1 MDEDE
6 EDYLFY
12 GTPIERE
19 EETSAR
25 KRKAVADAGQLRT
38 LPQWKQEV
46 RDEEGRR
53 RFHGA
58 FTGGFSAGY
67 YNTVGSKE
75 GWTPQT
81 FTSSRKNRAEVKQ
94 QTIYNFF
101 DEDDIKGMGGHALET
116 SLQFDTFGFT
126 AAEFARKKAE
136 KEQQKR
142 PSAIPGPVPDE
153 IVLPAANSIGIK
165 LLQKMGWRHGHS
177 IKDTHTDSLYE
188 ARREARKAFLA
199 FSGNDGGP
207 ELAQNE
213 SSRSDS
219 EECSE
224 KCKDGIYASQ
234 NTPMYVLHPKLDLH
248 GLGYDPFK
256 HAPEFRDRKTFHE
269 SKNKDRH
276 YRSDVSMKGN
286 LLASNSGKYAP
297 GFGIGALEE
306 LDIEDEDIYA
316 SGFDFEQTEVEEV
329 EPSRIIRHNKYKL
342 EDKKQGVLP
351 GFKVASI
358 SDYNVVRFLPPVI
371 PADFEPY
378 HKFPTPLEMEDKLAE
393 LPPPE
398 VPPPEDNNLRLSIE
412 GLATL
417 VARYGKHFEDLSKE
431 KHRSNPLFSFLNGG
445 NGHSYYAR
453 KLWEEKQ
460 KKVDQRRMEDVKS
473 KSSVQTMT
481 ADSRGRI
488 LGEKPLERSSS
499 GSSSSTAFKEVV
511 HFQSNLSDTFTKP
524 NSLVESS
531 ESVKPFKNDP
541 AKQER
546 FEYFLKDK
554 YEGGLRSTQAL
565 GSSIMSEADRARERL
580 DFEAAA
586 EAIEKG
592 KGNTKICVPST
603 HTVLPGLGEQF
614 FIPSTGVEKH
624 DISQDEEKIMNK
636 FYPKREEFQWRPT
649 PILCKR
655 FDIVDPFMGK
665 PPPLPRPRS
674 KMETLIFMTES
685 LKSSKTEET
694 SSAARDSKHI
704 SLSEVQEVQ
713 KQPTANEPDIEPS
726 TTTVQRP
733 VDLYKAIFSD
743 ESDDD
748 VDGASPSQVVDPA
761 SKNEGANT
769 TLNRLIAG
777 DFLES
782 LGKELGLEV
791 PPDRPCQPYK
801 ANSSTLT
808 ENASMGDLK
817 IPSTNEKS
825 TSTFEMPKVLLENKD
840 EACKPWPPENG
851 KNSASASKA
860 WEIEVPPFNG
870 DGHGHC
876 SSSKDSF
883 NICLRSG
890 VASGRP
896 DVKNDKVQVE
906 KDELD
911 AKISRSHS
919 KYRRSRSSSPD
930 TDSCDQ
936 HWIKK
941 SRTHSR
947 HHRGRSKTPDT
958 DSSSDQHR
966 SRKNRTHSRHHPS
979 RSRTPDTDYYSDQNK
994 AKHSRTQSRHRHR
1007 STTPDIDS
1015 SSDCRYRDLSRSG
1028 VEKCSP
1034 QGKRKKRSRHHKHK
1048 RRSPDR
1054 YASRDND
1061 RDLTDDSRKD
1071 RKSGDRGRHSA
1082 KSKSD
1087 SHRNY
1092 R

>member
-1 MDEDE
+1 
-6 EDYLFY
+6 
-12 GTPIERE
+12 
-19 EETSAR
+19 
-25 KRKAVADAGQLRT
+25 
-38 LPQWKQEV
+38 
-46 RDEEGRR
+46 
-53 RFHGA
+53 
-58 FTGGFSAGY
+58 
-67 YNTVGSKE
+67 
-75 GWTPQT
+75 
-81 FTSSRKNRAEVKQ
+81 
-94 QTIYNFF
+94 
-101 DEDDIKGMGGHALET
+101 MGGHALET

-126 AAEFARKKAE
+126 AAEFARKKVD

-165 LLQKMGWRHGHS
+165 LLQKMGWRRGHS
-177 IKDTHTDSLYE
+177 IKDAHTDSLYE

-199 FSGNDGGP
+199 FSGNEGGA

-219 EECSE
+219 EEWTE
-224 KCKDGIYASQ
+224 KFRDGIYASQ
-234 NTPMYVLHPKLDLH
+234 NTPKYVLHPKLDLH
-248 GLGYDPFK
+248 GLGYDPFR

-269 SKNKDRH
+269 FKNKDRH
-276 YRSDVSMKGN
+276 YKSDVSMKGN
-286 LLASNSGKYAP
+286 LLASNSGNYAP

-358 SDYNVVRFLPPVI
+358 SDYNVERFHPPVI

-378 HKFPTPLEMEDKLAE
+378 HKFPIPLEMEDKLAE

-431 KHRSNPLFSFLNGG
+431 KHKFNPLFLFLNGG

-488 LGEKPLERSSS
+488 LGEKPLESSSS
-499 GSSSSTAFKEVV
+499 GSSSSTAFKEVI

-524 NSLVESS
+524 ISAVELS
-531 ESVKPFKNDP
+531 ESAKPFKNDP

-546 FEYFLKDK
+546 FDQFLKDK
-554 YEGGLRSTQAL
+554 YEGGLRSTQSLA
-565 GSSIMSEADRARERL
+565 SSIMSEVDRARERL

-592 KGNTKICVPST
+592 KGNTKIGVPST
-603 HTVLPGLGEQF
+603 HRDLLGLGEPF
-614 FIPSTGVEKH
+614 FIPSTGIEKH
-624 DISQDEEKIMNK
+624 EISQDEEKIMNR
-636 FYPKREEFQWRPT
+636 FSPKREEFQWRPT

-655 FDIVDPFMGK
+655 FDIIDPFMGK

-694 SSAARDSKHI
+694 RSATRDSKHI
-704 SLSEVQEVQ
+704 SPSEVQEVQ
-713 KQPTANEPDIEPS
+713 KQPTANEPDMEPS
-726 TTTVQRP
+726 TTSVQRP

-748 VDGASPSQVVDPA
+748 EDDASPSQVVDLER
-761 SKNEGANT
+761 KNEGANT

-791 PPDRPCQPYK
+791 PPDSQPCK
-801 ANSSTLT
+801 ANNLTLT
-808 ENASMGDLK
+808 ENASIEDLK

-825 TSTFEMPKVLLENKD
+825 TSKFEMPKVLLENKD
-840 EACKPWPPENG
+840 EACKPCPPENG
-851 KNSASASKA
+851 KNSASAFKPC
-860 WEIEVPPFNG
+860 EIEVPPFNG

-876 SSSKDSF
+876 SSLKDSF
-883 NICLRSG
+883 NISSSSG
-890 VASGRP
+890 VASGSP
-896 DVKNDKVQVE
+896 DVKDGKVQAKVE
-906 KDELD
+906 HD

-919 KYRRSRSSSPD
+919 KYQRSRGSSPD
-930 TDSCDQ
+930 TDSGDQ
-936 HWIKK
+936 RRVKI
-941 SRTHSR
+941 SRTDSR
-947 HHRGRSKTPDT
+947 HRGRSKTPDT
-958 DSSSDQHR
+958 DSSSDQHH
-966 SRKNRTHSRHHPS
+966 SRKHRTHPRHHQS
-979 RSRTPDTDYYSDQNK
+979 RSRTPDTDYSSDQHR
-994 AKHSRTQSRHRHR
+994 AKRSRTHSRHHHG
-1007 STTPDIDS
+1007 STVPDIDTS
-1015 SSDCRYRDLSRSG
+1015 SGFQYRDHSRSG

-1034 QGKRKKRSRHHKHK
+1034 QGKRKKHSRRHKQK
-1048 RRSPDR
+1048 GRSPDR
-1054 YASRDND
+1054 YAIHEND

-1071 RKSGDRGRHSA
+1071 RNSGDRGRHSA

-1087 SHRNY
+1087 GHRKY